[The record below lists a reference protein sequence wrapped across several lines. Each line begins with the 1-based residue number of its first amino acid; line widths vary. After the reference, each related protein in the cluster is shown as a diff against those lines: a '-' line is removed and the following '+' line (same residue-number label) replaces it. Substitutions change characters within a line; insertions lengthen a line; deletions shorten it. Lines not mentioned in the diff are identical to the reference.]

1 MSVTLITELGNY
13 FYIFPTIHKS
23 NHWTFNIE
31 TVFEFYFFS
40 YFFYQI
46 LLKPSIRL
54 LVKIFVWTYPFI
66 LMVSFITV
74 QKYYVFHTYTYMLG
88 ELYIVILC
96 LLYYRELYTATDLKK
111 LSTLPEF
118 WIVTGLLIFTAGE
131 LPYMVLLNYLN
142 RHYIIASYYFREYIL
157 GTLNVVMYAM
167 FTIGLLW
174 SIRTQK

>member
-1 MSVTLITELGNY
+1 MSVTLITELGNC

-46 LLKPSIRL
+46 LLKASIRL
-54 LVKIFVWTYPFI
+54 LVKIFVWAYPFI